1 MADDYSKL
9 KVTELRDLLKE
20 RGIPST
26 GLSRKQQIV
35 EALEKWDG
43 EQGDDAVAAG
53 GKTDKAEEG
62 QTEAA
67 QAIEQVEDVTAQ
79 TDAKSLAEA
88 KTEDAI
94 AEVIFVEEDAAVD
107 AAEKTPESIK
117 PATVEASSA
126 QEAELARTTPSP
138 TSDNTDPIAA
148 SLPASTESASEQP
161 PSLSTPKAP
170 SPAAESVSS
179 DTRKRKRRSLTPPL
193 SAESVNKRLRAADES
208 AIPLAKLPEDA
219 KDIVADAPAAIDG
232 VEERVVV
239 NGVSD
244 DVATIETAADGSD
257 LEGEQRDSRSAAT
270 QATDP
275 TIAMEST
282 ATDSD
287 GPPSQH
293 PPTNTL
299 YIRNLTR
306 PLQPSNLRSYLVAL
320 ATPSEIPGSED
331 ILTLLHL
338 DTLRTHAFAVF
349 TSVSAAVRV
358 RRALHGTVWPEEPVR
373 KELWVDFVPESKVAD
388 WIRIEEESAA
398 AGGRRDAKRWEVIY
412 TAAPTEGDSV
422 GVQLREVGLGGSE
435 SAVGPG
441 TMLTAGNG
449 MGMPNAPLGPR
460 SDRPQ
465 AQATITTT
473 TAKPITK
480 SISSLPVAQPE
491 QPSFATLSQHFSRTT
506 AKPSLYY
513 LPQPPEMARQRL
525 EALAEATSRSW
536 VAEKE
541 GGSFGDGKAGEV
553 VRRYTFED
561 GAKLVDGGADI
572 GNFGRPQGVGFGR
585 DRGGGGGGYR
595 GGRW

>member
-1 MADDYSKL
+1 MAEDYSKL

-43 EQGDDAVAAG
+43 EQGGDVEAAADGQAEAVDTEADVKGQGENAMARTDAQASAEVEDKDAASTG
-53 GKTDKAEEG
+53 PPTDTDMASDLSQEPSQTETAADLDAAAAPITLKAER
-62 QTEAA
+62 AHA
-67 QAIEQVEDVTAQ
+67 
-79 TDAKSLAEA
+79 
-88 KTEDAI
+88 
-94 AEVIFVEEDAAVD
+94 
-107 AAEKTPESIK
+107 TP
-117 PATVEASSA
+117 P
-126 QEAELARTTPSP
+126 P
-138 TSDNTDPIAA
+138 TSDSNMPTTTT
-148 SLPASTESASEQP
+148 ASTEPASERPTSQR
-161 PSLSTPKAP
+161 TPKAA

-219 KDIVADAPAAIDG
+219 KEVVADAPAVVDEAEG
-232 VEERVVV
+232 RVVM

-244 DVATIETAADGSD
+244 DIATIETAGD
-257 LEGEQRDSRSAAT
+257 ERGENRDSEPAVTRAADADT
-270 QATDP
+270 
-275 TIAMEST
+275 
-282 ATDSD
+282 D
-287 GPPSQH
+287 GPPSLH
-293 PPTNTL
+293 SPTNTL

-306 PLQPSNLRSYLVAL
+306 PLQPPNLRTHLIAL
-320 ATPSEIPGSED
+320 ATPSQSPESED

-338 DTLRTHAFAVF
+338 DSLRTHAFAIF
-349 TSVSAAVRV
+349 TSISAAVRV
-358 RRALHGTVWPEEPVR
+358 RRALHGTVWPEEPAR
-373 KELWVDFVPESKVAD
+373 KQLWVDFVPEGKVAD

-412 TAAPTEGDSV
+412 FAASEEGDSV
-422 GVQLREVGLGGSE
+422 GVELREVGNGGGGANDAAAS
-435 SAVGPG
+435 G
-441 TMLTAGNG
+441 TLLTTGNG

-460 SDRPQ
+460 SDRPH
-465 AQATITTT
+465 ASNTAT

-480 SISSLPVAQPE
+480 PQTTLSAQPE
-491 QPSFATLSQHFSRTT
+491 QGSFATLSQHFTRTT
-506 AKPSLYY
+506 AKPSLYF
-513 LPQPPEMARQRL
+513 LPQPDHLAQQRL
-525 EALAEATSRSW
+525 EAIASATSSTW

-572 GNFGRPQGVGFGR
+572 GNFGRPQGVSFKR

>member
-1 MADDYSKL
+1 MAEDYSKL

-20 RGIPST
+20 RAIPST
-26 GLSRKQQIV
+26 ALSRKQQII

-43 EQGDDAVAAG
+43 EQSGDAVLAG
-53 GKTDKAEEG
+53 GDVEGAAEGQAEAVDVEAEGQAEDATAQKDVQALAEDEEKEAVLTELPAEENAADDIA
-62 QTEAA
+62 QEMRVPKDPTAVETPIPEKAEAA
-67 QAIEQVEDVTAQ
+67 Q
-79 TDAKSLAEA
+79 
-88 KTEDAI
+88 
-94 AEVIFVEEDAAVD
+94 
-107 AAEKTPESIK
+107 
-117 PATVEASSA
+117 
-126 QEAELARTTPSP
+126 TTPPP
-138 TSDNTDPIAA
+138 TSDNTTITAESIQATGDPV
-148 SLPASTESASEQP
+148 TEQP
-161 PSLSTPKAP
+161 TSLSTPKAA

-179 DTRKRKRRSLTPPL
+179 DTRKRKRRSMTPPL

-219 KDIVADAPAAIDG
+219 KEVIADAPAAVDG
-232 VEERVVV
+232 AEERVVM

-244 DVATIETAADGSD
+244 DVATIETAGD
-257 LEGEQRDSRSAAT
+257 ERGENRDSGSAVTRA
-270 QATDP
+270 ADP
-275 TIAMEST
+275 DT
-282 ATDSD
+282 D
-287 GPPSQH
+287 GPPSLH

-306 PLQPSNLRSYLVAL
+306 PLQPSNLRTHLIAL
-320 ATPSEIPGSED
+320 ATPSQSPESED

-338 DTLRTHAFAVF
+338 DTLRTHAFAIF
-349 TSVSAAVRV
+349 TSVSAAARV

-373 KELWVDFVPESKVAD
+373 KELLVDFVPEGKVAD

-398 AGGRRDAKRWEVIY
+398 AGSRRDAKRWEVIY
-412 TAAPTEGDSV
+412 SAASEEGDSV
-422 GVQLREVGLGGSE
+422 GVELREVGNGGGGANDAAAS
-435 SAVGPG
+435 G
-441 TMLTAGNG
+441 TLLTTGNG

-460 SDRPQ
+460 SDR
-465 AQATITTT
+465 AQASNIAT

-480 SISSLPVAQPE
+480 TQATLSAQPE

-525 EALAEATSRSW
+525 EALADATSKSW
-536 VAEKE
+536 VVEKE

-585 DRGGGGGGYR
+585 DRGGGGGGGYR